1 MIVDKNHNALKQVV
15 VFTTLKSGLN
25 LISSLKGSIGTRE
38 GLNLS
43 FIGTFAKV
51 VVKIKISGII
61 ERSMIYQF

>member
-1 MIVDKNHNALKQVV
+1 MD
-15 VFTTLKSGLN
+15 

-43 FIGTFAKV
+43 FIGTFVKV